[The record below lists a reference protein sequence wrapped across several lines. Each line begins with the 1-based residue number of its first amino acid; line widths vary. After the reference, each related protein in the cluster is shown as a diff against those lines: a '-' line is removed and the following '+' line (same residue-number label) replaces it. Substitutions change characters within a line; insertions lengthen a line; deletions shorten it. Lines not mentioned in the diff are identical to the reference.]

1 MSSASHRAEE
11 CEMGWLDKLLGREK
25 KEPVEKAEPVE
36 AAADEVEEGA
46 HDARD
51 EAVRDSSR
59 IPPGTS

>member
-11 CEMGWLDKLLGREK
+11 CEMGWLDKLLGRDKDKPAE
-25 KEPVEKAEPVE
+25 EAEPVE
-36 AAADEVEEGA
+36 SVADEVEEGA

>member
-1 MSSASHRAEE
+1 
-11 CEMGWLDKLLGREK
+11 MGWLAKLLGREK
-25 KEPVEKAEPVE
+25 EEPAEEAEPVE
-36 AAADEVEEGA
+36 SVADEVEEGA

>member
-1 MSSASHRAEE
+1 
-11 CEMGWLDKLLGREK
+11 MGWLAKLLGREE
-25 KEPVEKAEPVE
+25 KEVPAEKAEPVE
-36 AAADEVEEGA
+36 SVADEVEEGA